1 MQSAIASIIQST
13 DSIGE
18 EELIIIFI
26 ARLKLKGKYLGER
39 YPASLS
45 SHRWGVSQ
53 DGGGGGEK
61 KQNNSL
67 YGEAMPKRDTF
78 YRLQV
83 YERVGISLVEV
94 YERVWHSIILV
105 CKKAQKD

>member
-53 DGGGGGEK
+53 DGGWGGGGRI
-61 KQNNSL
+61 L
-67 YGEAMPKRDTF
+67 
-78 YRLQV
+78 
-83 YERVGISLVEV
+83 
-94 YERVWHSIILV
+94 SIIAYMGRL
-105 CKKAQKD
+105 CPKGIPFTSFRYMKGWGFH

>member
-39 YPASLS
+39 YPVSLS

-53 DGGGGGEK
+53 GGGGGEY
-61 KQNNSL
+61 SL
-67 YGEAMPKRDTF
+67 
-78 YRLQV
+78 
-83 YERVGISLVEV
+83 
-94 YERVWHSIILV
+94 
-105 CKKAQKD
+105 